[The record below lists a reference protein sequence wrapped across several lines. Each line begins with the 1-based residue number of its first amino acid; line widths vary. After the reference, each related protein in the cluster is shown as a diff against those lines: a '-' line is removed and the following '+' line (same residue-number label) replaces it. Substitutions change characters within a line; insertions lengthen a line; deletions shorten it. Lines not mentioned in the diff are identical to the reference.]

1 VNAPRSQRGFTLVE
15 LMATLSVLTT
25 LALIAVPSFAE
36 MRQRAAVRG
45 AAEATLSL
53 WNEARMESIKRNR
66 MVKVGVF
73 VAADGGFCLGAATT
87 DDPADETACDCS
99 SADPIANACDVAR
112 FPSDAGGW
120 RGVTLARASL
130 GGGDAADPRPAV
142 IEPMRTALSES
153 ADAGGIV
160 LAGPGGPASLE
171 LALAVDRLGRGH
183 LCEPLVAV
191 DALPEYTERRCAQ

>member
-15 LMATLSVLTT
+15 LMATLSVLGI
-25 LALIAVPSFAE
+25 LAVIAVPSFAQ

-45 AAEATLSL
+45 AAEATLSF

-73 VAADGGFCLGAATT
+73 VAADGQFCLGAATT
-87 DDPADETACDCS
+87 EDPADETVCDCTG
-99 SADPIANACDVAR
+99 ADPLANRCDVGR
-112 FPSDAGGW
+112 FPTDAGGW

-130 GGGDAADPRPAV
+130 GGGDASDPRPAV
-142 IEPMRTALSES
+142 LEPMRTALSES
-153 ADAGGIV
+153 SDAGGIV
-160 LAGPGGPASLE
+160 LAGPQGPRRHE

-183 LCEPLVAV
+183 LCEPLATD
-191 DALPEYTERRCAQ
+191 DALPEYAGRRCAQ